1 MPFIPDEE
9 KSLKKLKEFL
19 NIKSLDE
26 LLWVIPDELKI
37 KDEISLPYALSELEV
52 EKYITN
58 LALQNHVLKVF
69 GGAGSYDHYV
79 PPVVRFV
86 IKNPSFL
93 TAYTPYQAEVSQGTL
108 QAMYEF
114 QTAICE
120 LTQMDVANSSMY
132 DGASAFAEAV
142 LMAERINKKKKVL
155 IADNIN
161 PFYKEVLKTY
171 ASFSLNIESVKF
183 ISETGEIDLED
194 LEKKIDKNTSCFAFQ
209 HPNFF
214 GILENPFE
222 IRRIT
227 KKKDLILISIFDP
240 VSISIISP
248 PGEYDADIA
257 VCEGQPLGIPLSFGG
272 PYAGI
277 FTAKKE
283 FIRMMPGRIAGK
295 TVDADGKEGYVM
307 VLQTREQHI
316 RREKATSNICTN
328 QMLCALAI
336 LVYILYMGEKG
347 LKEVA
352 IKTFN
357 NTNKIKNALIQKG
370 YNLPFKGKI
379 FREFVVELKEDINS
393 FIEKA
398 IKEKRILPGIPLNIF
413 GFKENYLLTG
423 ATEKHSES
431 EINEMISLFK

>member
-1 MPFIPDEE
+1 MPFIPNQEE
-9 KSLKKLKEFL
+9 AYKKILNFL
-19 NIKSLDE
+19 NIKSIEE
-26 LLWVIPDELKI
+26 LLWVIPDEI
-37 KDEISLPYALSELEV
+37 KLREEIPLPYALSESEV
-52 EKYITN
+52 EKYVKG
-58 LALQNHVLKVF
+58 LALQNKLLKIF
-69 GGAGSYDHYV
+69 GGAGAYDHYV
-79 PPVVRFV
+79 PPVVRFI
-86 IKNPSFL
+86 IKNPSFF

-142 LMAERINKKKKVL
+142 LMAKRINKKNKILV
-155 IADNIN
+155 ADNIN
-161 PFYKEVLKTY
+161 PFYKKVLETY
-171 ASFSLNIESVKF
+171 ASFTLKIEYVKY
-183 ISETGEIDLED
+183 SSKKGTIDFED
-194 LEKKIDKNTSCFAFQ
+194 LESKIDEDTVGFAFQ

-227 KKKDLILISIFDP
+227 KNKNILLISIFDP
-240 VSISIISP
+240 ISISIISP

-257 VCEGQPLGIPLSFGG
+257 VCEGQPLGLPLSFGG

-295 TVDADGKEGYVM
+295 TCDLDGKEGYVM

-336 LVYILYMGEKG
+336 LVYILYMGQKG
-347 LKEVA
+347 LREVA
-352 IKTFN
+352 VKTHQNTIK
-357 NTNKIKNALIQKG
+357 IRNALLNKG
-370 YNLPFKGKI
+370 YKTVFEGEI
-379 FREFVVELKEDINS
+379 YREFVVELKEDAEE
-393 FIEKA
+393 FVKKA
-398 IKEKRILPGIPLNIF
+398 ISEKGIMPGIPLKIF
-413 GFKENYLLTG
+413 GFKENYLLIG
-423 ATEKHSES
+423 ATEKMIES
-431 EINEMISLFK
+431 EINECISLF

>member
-9 KSLKKLKEFL
+9 RALKKIKEAL
-19 NIKSLDE
+19 NIKSLDD
-26 LLWVIPDELKI
+26 LLWIIPDELKI
-37 KDEISLPYALSELEV
+37 KDEIPLPYALSELEV
-52 EKYITN
+52 EKYIN
-58 LALQNHVLKVF
+58 SLALQNSVLKVF
-69 GGAGSYDHYV
+69 GGAGAYDHYV

-86 IKNPSFL
+86 IRNPSFL

-120 LTQMDVANSSMY
+120 LTRMDVANSSMY

-171 ASFSLNIESVKF
+171 TSFSLKIETVRYLEEK
-183 ISETGEIDLED
+183 GEIDLED
-194 LEKKIDKNTSCFAFQ
+194 LEKKIDEDTSCFAFQ

-214 GILENPFE
+214 GVLEEPFE

-227 KKKDLILISIFDP
+227 KKKNLILISIFDP
-240 VSISIISP
+240 ISISVISP

-283 FIRMMPGRIAGK
+283 YIRMMPGRIAGK
-295 TVDADGKEGYVM
+295 TVDAEGKEGYVM

-352 IKTFN
+352 VKTFN
-357 NTNKIKNALIQKG
+357 NTNKIKKALIEKG
-370 YNLPFKGKI
+370 YSLPFKGKI
-379 FREFVVELKEDINS
+379 FREFVVELRENANS
-393 FIEKA
+393 FVEKA
-398 IKEKRILPGIPLNIF
+398 VKEKGIMPGIPLSIF

-431 EINEMISLFK
+431 EINEMISLF